1 MKSIF
6 KKWWFWVIIFV
17 VAIAII
23 GSSTDSTESAADS
36 AVTDTTATETPAVDT
51 TSTVVYEKVDLQ
63 QMLDDLDT
71 NALKAEKTYQDK
83 YIQIACKIANFD
95 SDGKYISVE
104 PVNASEWNFITA
116 MCYIKNDAQLDF
128 LLEKSVGDTV
138 TIEGKVISIGEVL
151 GYSIN
156 IDQID

>member
-1 MKSIF
+1 MKNIF

-17 VAIAII
+17 VAVAII
-23 GSSTDSTESAADS
+23 GGSADSTESAADPT
-36 AVTDTTATETPAVDT
+36 VTDTTTSETTMVDT
-51 TSTVVYEKVDLQ
+51 TSAIVYEKVDLQ
-63 QMLDDLDT
+63 QMFNDLDT
-71 NALKAEKTYQDK
+71 NALKAERTYQDK
-83 YIQIACKIANFD
+83 YIQITCKIANFD

-138 TIEGKVISIGEVL
+138 TIEGKVTSIGEVL

-156 IDQID
+156 IDQIN